1 MPTTLT
7 IGPEAELTL
16 EDWSAVVDAGAAV
29 RLDLASLTAMD
40 RAFEAAAARAGQ
52 DRTYGVGTGFGPMVR
67 VDIPPGE
74 VEALQYNL
82 VRSHAMGL
90 GRPYSPRLARGILL
104 ARLQNLSRGRSAVR
118 GELAALCAGLLNA
131 GIAPH
136 IPRKGGVGASGDL
149 VQLAH
154 LGLLLIGEGP
164 CWAGGQTAQ
173 AGEAMAAAGLTP
185 LKLKFRDG
193 LSIVNGTSAMTG
205 QGAAA
210 VLAMRR
216 LVDTALAMTALM
228 AEITGLDPAAFSAG
242 LNEAKLHPGQRE
254 AAARLRALLAGS
266 SRLGAA
272 PEGVSEGEGRPM
284 QEHYSIRCG
293 PQIVGPMIDALGFVE
308 RIVVGE
314 LNSVNDNP
322 VFDPESGQ
330 ALHGGNFHGEYV
342 AFAMDALKISAA
354 KCSMLLERQLNFLLN
369 DAVNCILPPFVNL
382 GRIGIELGMQ
392 GAQFTAT
399 STAAENQT
407 LAFPMSLH
415 SISCNKD
422 NQDVV
427 SMGSNAA
434 WLTLQVLDNAFD
446 VAAIHA
452 VSLSQAVEA
461 LGVMDQLSPASRERI
476 LAWRQIVPVFRKDT
490 ITSAQLSGMAL
501 LLRGGPSEFA

>member
-1 MPTTLT
+1 MPDLAPLV
-7 IGPEAELTL
+7 IGPDRLLSL
-16 EDWSAVVDAGAAV
+16 EDWAEVVDGGRPVAIAPET
-29 RLDLASLTAMD
+29 LAAMD
-40 RAFEAAAARAGQ
+40 RGFEAASAAAAK

-67 VDIPPGE
+67 VDIPPSE

-82 VRSHAMGL
+82 VRSHAAGL
-90 GRPYSPRLARGILL
+90 GRPYSPRLSRGILL
-104 ARLQNLSRGRSAVR
+104 ARLQNLTRGRSGVR
-118 GELAALCAGLLNA
+118 GGLAALCAGLLNA
-131 GIAPH
+131 QIAPW

-154 LGLLLIGEGP
+154 LGLLLIGEGR
-164 CWAGGQTAQ
+164 CWAQGREGDAVTAI
-173 AGEAMAAAGLTP
+173 AAAGLKP
-185 LKLKFRDG
+185 LQLKFRDG

-210 VLAMRR
+210 ILAMRR
-216 LVDTALAMTALM
+216 LLDLTLGMSALM
-228 AEITGLDPAAFSAG
+228 AEITGLDPAAYG
-242 LNEAKLHPGQRE
+242 EGINGAKLHPGQRE
-254 AAARLRALLAGS
+254 AASRLRALLEGS
-266 SRLGAA
+266 VRLGAA
-272 PEGVSEGEGRPM
+272 HEGEGRPM
-284 QEHYSIRCG
+284 QEHYSIRCA
-293 PQIVGPMIDALGFVE
+293 PQIVGPMLECLGFAGG
-308 RIVVGE
+308 IVANE

-322 VFDPESGQ
+322 VFDPVTGQ

-422 NQDVV
+422 NQDIV
-427 SMGSNAA
+427 SMGANAA
-434 WLTLQVLDNAFD
+434 WLALQTLDNAFD

-461 LGVMDQLSPASRERI
+461 LGVLDQLSPVGRERV
-476 LAWRQIVPVFRKDT
+476 LGWRGIVPVFRKDALT
-490 ITSAQLSGMAL
+490 SGMLAEVATA
-501 LLRGGPSEFA
+501 LRGGPSEFG

>member
-1 MPTTLT
+1 MPELT
-7 IGPEAELTL
+7 IGPEKSLSL
-16 EDWSAVVDAGAAV
+16 EDWAAVVDDARPV
-29 RLDLASLTAMD
+29 RLEPSTLEAMD
-40 RAFEAAAARAGQ
+40 RGFAAARSRAAK

-67 VDIPPGE
+67 VDIPASE

-82 VRSHAMGL
+82 VRSHAVGL
-90 GRPYSPRLARGILL
+90 GRPYSPRLSRGILL
-104 ARLQNLSRGRSAVR
+104 ARLQNLSRGRSGVR
-118 GELAALCAGLLNA
+118 GELAGLCAGLLNA
-131 GIAPH
+131 GVAPF

-154 LGLLLIGEGP
+154 LGMLLIGEGP
-164 CWAGGQTAQ
+164 CWQAERQADAATAL
-173 AGEAMAAAGLTP
+173 AAAGLTP
-185 LKLKFRDG
+185 LKLSFRDG
-193 LSIVNGTSAMTG
+193 LSIVNGTSAMTA

-216 LVDTALAMTALM
+216 LIDTALAMTALM
-228 AEITGLDPAAFSAG
+228 AEITGLDPAAFGEG
-242 LNEAKLHPGQRE
+242 LNGAKLHPGQSQV
-254 AAARLRALLAGS
+254 AARLRALLEGTA
-266 SRLGAA
+266 RLGAA
-272 PEGVSEGEGRPM
+272 HEGEGRPM
-284 QEHYSIRCG
+284 QEHYSIRCA
-293 PQIVGPMIDALGFVE
+293 PQILGPMLETLDFTSN
-308 RIVVGE
+308 IVANE

-342 AFAMDALKISAA
+342 AFAMDALKISAV

-369 DAVNCILPPFVNL
+369 DAVNAILPPFVNL

-422 NQDVV
+422 NQDIV

-434 WLTLQVLDNAFD
+434 WLTLQTLDNAFD

-461 LGVMDQLSPASRERI
+461 LAIHDQLSAASRER
-476 LAWRQIVPVFRKDT
+476 LAGWRAIVPVFREDT
-490 ITSAQLSGMAL
+490 LTSGMLAEVATA
-501 LLRGGPSEFA
+501 LRGGPSEFG

>member
-1 MPTTLT
+1 MPDLT
-7 IGPEAELTL
+7 ISADRTL
-16 EDWSAVVDAGAAV
+16 SLADWAAVVDGGAELAV
-29 RLDLASLTAMD
+29 EPWTLAAMD
-40 RAFEAAAARAGQ
+40 RGFEAARARAGQ

-82 VRSHAMGL
+82 VRSHAMGM
-90 GRPYSPRLARGILL
+90 GRPYSPRLSRGILL
-104 ARLQNLSRGRSAVR
+104 ARLQNLTRGRSGVR
-118 GELAALCAGLLNA
+118 GELAALCAGALNA
-131 GIAPH
+131 EIAPL

-164 CWAGGQTAQ
+164 CWQVGRQAEAATAL
-173 AGEAMAAAGLTP
+173 AAAGLTP
-185 LKLKFRDG
+185 LQLRFRDG

-210 VLAMRR
+210 VLAMGR
-216 LVDTALAMTALM
+216 LIETALAMTALM
-228 AEITGLDPAAFSAG
+228 AEITGLDPAAFGEG
-242 LNEAKLHPGQRE
+242 LNGAKRHPGQRE
-254 AAARLRALLAGS
+254 AAGRLRDLLEGS

-272 PEGVSEGEGRPM
+272 HEGEGRPM
-284 QEHYSIRCG
+284 QEHYSIRCV
-293 PQIVGPMIDALGFVE
+293 PQIAGPMIEGLRLAAGIVE
-308 RIVVGE
+308 NE

-342 AFAMDALKISAA
+342 AFAMDALKIGAA

-382 GRIGIELGMQ
+382 GRVGIELGMQ

-422 NQDVV
+422 NQDIV

-434 WLTLQVLDNAFD
+434 WLALQTLDNAFD

-452 VSLSQAVEA
+452 VTLSQAVEA
-461 LGVMDQLSPASRERI
+461 LGVMDALSPASQSRVAEWRE
-476 LAWRQIVPVFRKDT
+476 IVPVFRTDT
-490 ITSAQLSGMAL
+490 LTSGMLAQVATA
-501 LLRGGPSEFA
+501 LRGGPSEFA